1 MRDALRSA
9 LTAARLQGS
18 REGTAEAVRVAG
30 ARHERV
36 RVTALPHPVGSWEWR
51 RERLRVA
58 IGEMDDRGE
67 TT

>member
-1 MRDALRSA
+1 MTLRRALLDAR
-9 LTAARLQGS
+9 ARGS
-18 REGTAEAVRVAG
+18 REGTADAVACV
-30 ARHERV
+30 RHERV
-36 RVTALPHPVGSWEWR
+36 RVTALPAAVGSWEWR